1 MLRASV
7 AFSIWYENSLQ
18 RRMNVLS
25 WTPWEGVG
33 NYYQFHHWKWDTEV
47 TRLPPKSLRN
57 LWLARAAPVAP
68 ELRSD
73 GATGEFVVA
82 SLPTAFLSFLLNLC
96 KAEGRQEEEQLQFL
110 IFYIIC
116 FNIYNQLNMI
126 SDPNNKFV
134 NSLLEFQLLEVR
146 QKGRKLVGK
155 VWR

>member
-1 MLRASV
+1 MLLASV

-33 NYYQFHHWKWDTEV
+33 NYYQLHHWKWDTEV
-47 TRLPPKSLRN
+47 TRLSPKSLRN

-68 ELRSD
+68 ELRSG

-110 IFYIIC
+110 IFYVIC

-134 NSLLEFQLLEVR
+134 NSLLEFQLLEVH